1 MSDTIAGLGWRM
13 DLERRDE
20 LHGSAQPFTRIGT
33 FAAPASIT
41 HDWITIE
48 DQGQMGSCSGHAI
61 TTCQEVLAYIATNGQ
76 RQQFSRMFGY
86 LAGQTMDGLLGRDV
100 GATITGSVRGAK
112 EMGCCDESLFPY
124 PRQYVSSIPA
134 EAKAKAR
141 DRLIENHAVLRSYK
155 DCFDWLASGQGPIE
169 IGIMWTD
176 RMAGNTTGTL
186 DVQDTYGRSLGG
198 HALAIVGYEDD
209 GGTFGSGRKSLIVIN
224 SHGSRWGRNG
234 RAKMTP
240 LLIDRL
246 IASRD
251 TEFIGIGGSLG
262 MQPRKI
268 PTWVGSGLKA

>member
-1 MSDTIAGLGWRM
+1 MIALGWRH

-20 LHGSAQPFTRIGT
+20 LHGSAVDFVRVGT
-33 FAAPASIT
+33 YAAPASIT
-41 HDWITIE
+41 HDWIPIE

-61 TTCQEVLAYIATNGQ
+61 TTCQEVLAFIATNGL

-86 LAGQTMDGLLGRDV
+86 LAGQTMDGLLGRDA

-141 DRLIENHAVLRSYK
+141 ERLIENHAVLRSYK
-155 DCFDWLASGQGPIE
+155 DCFEWLASGQGAIE
-169 IGIMWTD
+169 IGIMWTE
-176 RMAGNTTGTL
+176 RMAGNTTGVL
-186 DVQDTYGRSLGG
+186 DVQDSYGQTLGG
-198 HALAIVGYEDD
+198 HALAIIGYEDD
-209 GGTFGSGRKSLIVIN
+209 GGTFGSGRKSLIVVN
-224 SHGSRWGRNG
+224 SHGVRWGNKG

-246 IASRD
+246 IQSRD

-262 MQPRKI
+262 LKPRQV